1 MLPWSVCV
9 AFKTPVQELW
19 AALTTGIN
27 SKALCSLQRIVGMLL
42 GSMCIAFKTPAQ
54 CTLTPAAFLYSLF
67 RNYRALLFMNTC
79 SL

>member
-27 SKALCSLQRIVGMLL
+27 SKALCSLQSDYRNTAGVSVHCFQDSCAGVMGGM
-42 GSMCIAFKTPAQ
+42 
-54 CTLTPAAFLYSLF
+54 
-67 RNYRALLFMNTC
+67 
-79 SL
+79 